1 MNMQTIPLVFNRIP
15 SADSAEVP
23 KKYHLMNIVSNKSVS
38 ASSFVPPILMHREP
52 ISSAMASSANQEEE
66 LNNSL
71 ASSEESKKKSLSDFT
86 LKPMNDEPEPEFG
99 KGSTLGGS
107 AAEHRRRKFKLWKG
121 VQNPDR
127 LNWVLQDSDALG
139 HKFVGRR
146 EDSGKSAFVL
156 LIPNGN
162 TFDVVPAP
170 KMYKF
175 IPKIHYKTPTI
186 EEAELEMAKG
196 RRLESTLLK
205 KVLPASKTDEDE
217 TGATKKKEK
226 KPKKTGDDEDDEFE
240 QVADVDEEED
250 ARLEKLLERKKN
262 KQLAN
267 NLLGKDS
274 SITKDDMDT
283 SDDESENNKNE
294 FRDVNSD
301 DDEDEE
307 LMQLT
312 SSGKQL
318 SKLLKKN
325 EDEDENDNDDMSED
339 EFTIEENFS
348 TNMYSKGKEK
358 GPSAVGSLT
367 EQGNRLSSKR
377 PAEDSSINTNSA
389 KRLREENSAPRP
401 TITPTSTTSTTTT
414 TTTTATT
421 ATATTPATTT
431 PAASAAAKAKKTEED
446 SKFITEAMVIKALA
460 RKPILSKDLAK
471 VFKKQLEYGD
481 NKDRLRSIVGKICQ
495 LKVIDNE
502 KYICL
507 QPKYQPK

>member
-1 MNMQTIPLVFNRIP
+1 M
-15 SADSAEVP
+15 
-23 KKYHLMNIVSNKSVS
+23 
-38 ASSFVPPILMHREP
+38 
-52 ISSAMASSANQEEE
+52 
-66 LNNSL
+66 
-71 ASSEESKKKSLSDFT
+71 
-86 LKPMNDEPEPEFG
+86 
-99 KGSTLGGS
+99 
-107 AAEHRRRKFKLWKG
+107 
-121 VQNPDR
+121 
-127 LNWVLQDSDALG
+127 
-139 HKFVGRR
+139 
-146 EDSGKSAFVL
+146 
-156 LIPNGN
+156 
-162 TFDVVPAP
+162 
-170 KMYKF
+170 
-175 IPKIHYKTPTI
+175 
-186 EEAELEMAKG
+186 
-196 RRLESTLLK
+196 
-205 KVLPASKTDEDE
+205 
-217 TGATKKKEK
+217 
-226 KPKKTGDDEDDEFE
+226 
-240 QVADVDEEED
+240 
-250 ARLEKLLERKKN
+250 
-262 KQLAN
+262 
-267 NLLGKDS
+267 
-274 SITKDDMDT
+274 
-283 SDDESENNKNE
+283 
-294 FRDVNSD
+294 
-301 DDEDEE
+301 
-307 LMQLT
+307 
-312 SSGKQL
+312 

-325 EDEDENDNDDMSED
+325 EDEDENDNDDMVSLTLKRILQIKRKKMINCFFVLFFLLIFQSED

-389 KRLREENSAPRP
+389 KRVNKSSSFLFWCYDNYDRLIIYILFYIIAVQLREENSAPRP